1 MKNKSF
7 DDVQKELEIFLRYNG
22 KVLAPGLLEDT
33 MEHIGVRDAT
43 ATSKAD
49 EKSGKERVPEITA
62 ESINTQAPED
72 SRFESADL
80 DGFEEAL
87 SAVDEISDK
96 FLSPTYNS
104 EDVKTEKVRV
114 SLSGKSKIAASSKT
128 RATGARSIS
137 NQVRGES
144 SEELKE
150 KDARP
155 ETTDTVSLEEKSKP
169 KKSPAHVIKPLVET
183 KVIIL
188 GEEGVGKGSILRNAE
203 FSPELYDANAEVVEP
218 YAYSK
223 MYELDNHRVKTTVWL
238 FDKAADLNIS
248 RGDYYSNAS
257 VIIIVYSVADRWSFD
272 SIAFWLKEAL
282 IHYET
287 QPPIVI
293 VGNKK
298 DLRKEEPIEFDEMED
313 APVSTQEGF
322 ALAEEMAK
330 ELGEEDSLHPVAFIE
345 CSCLSGEGIDDVFR
359 TAAELFEN
367 SL

>member
-1 MKNKSF
+1 
-7 DDVQKELEIFLRYNG
+7 
-22 KVLAPGLLEDT
+22 

-43 ATSKAD
+43 ATSEAD
-49 EKSGKERVPEITA
+49 EKPARERVPEITA
-62 ESINTQAPED
+62 ESINTQVPED

-96 FLSPTYNS
+96 FLSPTSNDK
-104 EDVKTEKVRV
+104 EVKTEKVRV
-114 SLSGKSKIAASSKT
+114 SLSGKYRIVASSKT

-137 NQVRGES
+137 GQVTDES
-144 SEELKE
+144 IEEDKE
-150 KDARP
+150 KKPEP
-155 ETTDTVSLEEKSKP
+155 ETTGSVTLDEKRKP

-188 GEEGVGKGSILRNAE
+188 GEEGVGKGSLLRNAE
-203 FSPELYDANAEVVEP
+203 FSPELYDEDAEIVEP

-223 MYELDNHRVKTTVWL
+223 MYELDNHRVKTNVWL

-248 RGDYYSNAS
+248 RADYYSSAS

-272 SIAFWLKEAL
+272 SIEFWLKEASM
-282 IHYET
+282 HYES

-298 DLRKEEPIEFDEMED
+298 DLREEEESFEFDDMDD
-313 APVSTQEGF
+313 APVSTDEGF
-322 ALAEEMAK
+322 ALAEYMATK
-330 ELGEEDSLHPVAFIE
+330 IGEEDKLHPVAFIE
-345 CSCLSGEGIDDVFR
+345 CSCLSGQGVDEVFR